1 MSDLSRRGLLGGAV
15 AIGAAG
21 VALVAPAIATAG
33 TATAAAI
40 TTQSA
45 LATSPF
51 VSVAGIV
58 KTLHF
63 PLFKLDVA
71 FSPSEEV
78 QSRSPFEAGE
88 NGEPLQLVAAPD
100 RDEGSRLSIRIN
112 KATEDD
118 AEEFATLRDLYDEAF
133 GAPMLVGPNPDPI
146 ALQITIHRQA
156 NLIAARSR
164 RGAGNIILHSPNTEL
179 RETLNLLDKHAIFK
193 MHESQAVADDELIV
207 FYDGGTGLHDGP
219 FMAEVREDGTVR
231 AVVRR
236 NSVNSLGNSSDM
248 GVIIR
253 AA

>member
-21 VALVAPAIATAG
+21 VALVGAPAMAAAG
-33 TATAAAI
+33 TATAASVS
-40 TTQSA
+40 TQAA
-45 LATSPF
+45 LATSPL

-58 KTLHF
+58 KTLQF
-63 PLFKLDVA
+63 PLYKLDVA
-71 FSPSEEV
+71 YAPREDV
-78 QSRSPFEAGE
+78 QSASPFEAS
-88 NGEPLQLVAAPD
+88 NQPLQGVAAP
-100 RDEGSRLSIRIN
+100 ENRLSIRIN
-112 KATEDD
+112 KATEDE

-133 GAPMLVGPNPDPI
+133 GAPMLVGPNPDPD
-146 ALQITIHRQA
+146 ALQIIIHRQA

-164 RGAGNIILHSPNTEL
+164 RGPGNVILHSQNTEL
-179 RETLNLLDKHAIFK
+179 RETLDRLDHHAIFH
-193 MHESQAVADDELIV
+193 MHESHAVADNELIV

-236 NSVNSLGNSSDM
+236 NNVNSLGNSSDM